1 MTITTTTT
9 TTSSAAYAVVQEQLS
24 WSWGDWLDHYGGDF
38 ADLVGSSYAS
48 SVITAAEPTTCLL
61 SSMGLARLLAQ
72 HGFTVAEL
80 QADAHPLLPLEH
92 AGQALTWL
100 GY

>member
-1 MTITTTTT
+1 MTTTTT
-9 TTSSAAYAVVQEQLS
+9 ATAASSSAYAVVQEQLC
-24 WSWGDWLDHYGGDF
+24 WSWGDWLDHYGGDL
-38 ADLVGSSYAS
+38 ADVVGNSYAS
-48 SVITAAEPTTCLL
+48 SVITAADPITCRL